1 MTSNADKYC
10 IMREILNIID
20 NLTEA
25 TIADYPMG
33 TVFLISGSKNG
44 QALAAS
50 LRPQGINVE
59 DTHSSVDPAEVDE
72 TQAVAVHGRPGS
84 SFQAFRDAEGQLW
97 IFYGGASVINSSFV
111 HADKLANRGEIA
123 EGILGAAMFAKFTK
137 RAGNEEIAMVTPQD
151 VADVLN
157 QLKNVGEDT
166 YQVVVNDADNRH
178 ADTVTFRLVLK
189 TKPYQDLMDPGK
201 RDALKSEFASAAGY
215 VNTPMA
221 ERYSRYFYLN
231 GRADEIAVIADGAAS
246 ETSSKV
252 DVWVAVKDAQGNMRR
267 LRLNTSLKVGGIKQF
282 GQVGGSET
290 ESMQKLWS
298 YFGIDVDP
306 FLKNYEKKRQTD
318 QFEALEYMYKS
329 IAKTLDK
336 QLADDNDREEAEF
349 VDHVAHAVT
358 YFATLG
364 DKNVELVDFS
374 KGGFKILRFNNL
386 VNKLKEVDLTA
397 TYKESKGRPEIG
409 IHDRLNPKREL
420 ISVRVKIE
428 NRKDGSIYVRN
439 IIEKGPLLEEITQ
452 VQQRAWDEVSGQVD
466 KKIADLA
473 TGRSQQDLR
482 PTGAPRKKRTTEPE
496 SPRQRR

>member
-1 MTSNADKYC
+1 MISNADKYY
-10 IMREILNIID
+10 IMREFLNILD
-20 NLTEA
+20 QLNEA
-25 TIADYPMG
+25 TIADYPAG

-44 QALAAS
+44 QALVAG
-50 LRPQGINVE
+50 LTPQGINVE
-59 DTHSSVDPAEVDE
+59 DTQASVAAEEVDPEQVTA
-72 TQAVAVHGRPGS
+72 TYGRPGS
-84 SFQAFRDAEGQLW
+84 NWQAFRDAEGQVW

-111 HADKLANRGEIA
+111 HADKLANKGEIA

-137 RAGNEEIAMVTPQD
+137 RVGKEEIAMVTPQD
-151 VADVLN
+151 VADVLD

-166 YQVVVNDADNRH
+166 YQVVVNDADNQH

-201 RDALKSEFASAAGY
+201 REALKSEFASAAGY

-290 ESMQKLWS
+290 ASMNKLWN
-298 YFGIDVDP
+298 YFGVDIEP
-306 FLKNYEKKRQTD
+306 FLKNYEKKRKTD
-318 QFEALEYMYKS
+318 QFDALEYMYKS
-329 IAKTLDK
+329 IAESIAK
-336 QLADDNDREEAEF
+336 QLEGDDDQEEAKF
-349 VDHVAHAVT
+349 VDNVAHAVT

-374 KGGFKILRFNNL
+374 KGGFKILRFSNL
-386 VNKLKEVDLTA
+386 VDKLRSVDLTA
-397 TYKESKGRPEIG
+397 SYKEAKGRPEIA
-409 IHDRLNPKREL
+409 IHDKNNPKREL

-428 NRKDGSIYVRN
+428 NRPDSIYVRN
-439 IIEKGPLLEEITQ
+439 IIEKGSLLEEITQ
-452 VQQRAWDEVSGQVD
+452 VQQRAWDEVTKKVD
-466 KKIADLA
+466 AKIDDLS
-473 TGRSQQDLR
+473 TGRSQSNLK
-482 PTGAPRKKRTTEPE
+482 PIGAPRKPRTTQ
-496 SPRQRR
+496 SDGPRQRR